1 MIVADYSMPGAEM
14 RVLAGEVVQAEE
26 VPRARLAASG
36 LPVNVEGGEFMT
48 RELLKVG
55 NREVYGADFSRVIG
69 EWLSN
74 QRKPAELMVLE
85 RREWGNFW
93 LSAQR
98 QGSRPAGR
106 RRRCRPGELQ
116 RRIERV
122 DQLHA
127 QISRIEKVE
136 IGRINHGLE
145 RLRLKT
151 RKLELTTVWMR
162 PLRPIWTPSAPSG
175 DAAEYRVLEDKLVA
189 LQQQF
194 NRDSITVRTA
204 DGREQEITLGKV
216 VRAFQPNAMST
227 PQKLMF
233 YFAKLREFV
242 SDEPREANTEGGVFP
257 AIFGTVLMTLI
268 MAVIVTP
275 FGVIAA
281 VYLREYAK
289 QGLLTRIIR
298 IAVNNLAGVPSI
310 VYGVFGLGFFVY
322 VLGGSLD
329 RLFYPEAAPA
339 PVFGTPGLMWASL
352 TLAILTLPVVIVAT
366 EEGLA
371 RIPRMIREGL
381 LALGA
386 TKSGDVVEGGAA
398 DGQPGDDDRFHPRR
412 GACRRRSGAADAG
425 RRGRWRRTCRST
437 ATTPICIWTRR
448 SCTASH
454 LRRRLPE
461 PQRRGGAAAGLR
473 HRAAAG
479 TGDRHA
485 QLQRDLHSQPPA
497 REVQGAGSLIEAVR
511 VRQRP
516 GERGAGPT
524 CACSFALA
532 AANGANTT
540 QTTTHSIDI
549 RPRPRQAQP
558 EPGQRAGRHRGARPQ
573 PAVLRPEA
581 GVAQRQHEHP
591 RQRVTAFIGPSGC
604 GKSTPLRCFNRMND
618 RVDGCR
624 IEGAI
629 NLDGQNIYQK
639 GVTWPTCVVAS
650 AWCSEAQPVPQEHL
664 RERGLRPAH
673 PCIKQKRV
681 LDETVEWALKGA
693 ALWEEVKD
701 RCTSRHS
708 ASGGQQQRSVIA
720 RTIAVQPEVLL
731 LDEPSSAS
739 THPR

>member
-1 MIVADYSMPGAEM
+1 MKKDSLNTWVKSGTPWIWMNAGAVSIAVIMTLGLLAIIAVRGLAHFWPADVIVADYSVPGAET

-55 NREVYGADFSRVIG
+55 NREVYGADFSWVVG

-74 QRKPAELMVLE
+74 QRTPADLMVLE
-85 RREWGNFW
+85 RREWGNFYGF
-93 LSAQR
+93 LLNVKE
-98 QGSRPAGR
+98 AGQLVAE
-106 RRRCRPGELQ
+106 GEGAWNELQ
-116 RRIERV
+116 ARIDRV
-122 DQLHA
+122 DELHT

-151 RKLELTTVWMR
+151 RKLELDDR
-162 PLRPIWTPSAPSG
+162 L
-175 DAAEYRVLEDKLVA
+175 DAAAQADLDAERAEWDAEYRVLEDKLVA

-204 DGREQEITLGKV
+204 DGREQEISLGKV

-227 PQKLMF
+227 AQKLMF
-233 YFAKLREFV
+233 YFAKLWEFV

-371 RIPRMIREGL
+371 RIPRMIREGS

-386 TKSGDVVEGGAA
+386 TKSETLWKVVL
-398 DGQPGDDDRFHPRR
+398 PM
-412 GACRRRSGAADAG
+412 
-425 RRGRWRRTCRST
+425 
-437 ATTPICIWTRR
+437 
-448 SCTASH
+448 ASPAMMTG
-454 LRRRLPE
+454 LILAVAR
-461 PQRRGGAAAGLR
+461 AAGEVAPLMLVGVVKL
-473 HRAAAG
+473 APNLPLNG
-479 TGDRHA
+479 NYPY
-485 QLQRDLHSQPPA
+485 LHLDQKIMHLGFHIYDVGFQSPN
-497 REVQGAGSLIEAVR
+497 VEA
-511 VRQRP
+511 
-516 GERGAGPT
+516 
-524 CACSFALA
+524 
-532 AANGANTT
+532 
-540 QTTTHSIDI
+540 
-549 RPRPRQAQP
+549 
-558 EPGQRAGRHRGARPQ
+558 ARPLVY
-573 PAVLRPEA
+573 A
-581 GVAQRQHEHP
+581 
-591 RQRVTAFIGPSGC
+591 TAFLLVLVI
-604 GKSTPLRCFNRMND
+604 
-618 RVDGCR
+618 
-624 IEGAI
+624 AI
-629 NLDGQNIYQK
+629 LNFSA
-639 GVTWPTCVVAS
+639 VVIRN
-650 AWCSEAQPVPQEHL
+650 HL
-664 RERGLRPAH
+664 REKYKA
-673 PCIKQKRV
+673 
-681 LDETVEWALKGA
+681 LD
-693 ALWEEVKD
+693 
-701 RCTSRHS
+701 H
-708 ASGGQQQRSVIA
+708 
-720 RTIAVQPEVLL
+720 
-731 LDEPSSAS
+731 
-739 THPR
+739 

>member
-1 MIVADYSMPGAEM
+1 MKKDSLNTWVKSGTPWIWMNAGAVSIAVIMTLGLLAIIAVRGLAHFWPADVIVADYSMPGAEM

-55 NREVYGADFSRVIG
+55 NREVYGADFSWVVG

-74 QRKPAELMVLE
+74 QHTPAELMVLE
-85 RREWGNFW
+85 RREWGNFYGY
-93 LSAQR
+93 LLNVKE
-98 QGSRPAGR
+98 AGQLVAE
-106 RRRCRPGELQ
+106 GEGAWNELQ
-116 RRIERV
+116 ARIDRV
-122 DQLHA
+122 DELHT

-151 RKLELTTVWMR
+151 RQLELNDR
-162 PLRPIWTPSAPSG
+162 L
-175 DAAEYRVLEDKLVA
+175 DAAAQADLDAERAQWDAEYRVLEEKLVA

-204 DGREQEITLGKV
+204 DGHEQEITLGKV

-233 YFAKLREFV
+233 YFAKLWEFV

-371 RIPRMIREGL
+371 RIPRMIREGS

-386 TKSGDVVEGGAA
+386 TKSETLWKVVL
-398 DGQPGDDDRFHPRR
+398 PM
-412 GACRRRSGAADAG
+412 
-425 RRGRWRRTCRST
+425 
-437 ATTPICIWTRR
+437 
-448 SCTASH
+448 ASPAMMTG
-454 LRRRLPE
+454 LILAVAR
-461 PQRRGGAAAGLR
+461 AAGEVAPLMLVGVVKL
-473 HRAAAG
+473 APNLPLNG
-479 TGDRHA
+479 NYPY
-485 QLQRDLHSQPPA
+485 LHLDQKIMHLGFHIYDVGFQSPN
-497 REVQGAGSLIEAVR
+497 VEA
-511 VRQRP
+511 
-516 GERGAGPT
+516 
-524 CACSFALA
+524 
-532 AANGANTT
+532 
-540 QTTTHSIDI
+540 
-549 RPRPRQAQP
+549 
-558 EPGQRAGRHRGARPQ
+558 ARPLVY
-573 PAVLRPEA
+573 ATALLLVLVIA
-581 GVAQRQHEHP
+581 ALNF
-591 RQRVTAFIGPSGC
+591 TA
-604 GKSTPLRCFNRMND
+604 
-618 RVDGCR
+618 
-624 IEGAI
+624 
-629 NLDGQNIYQK
+629 IYIRN
-639 GVTWPTCVVAS
+639 
-650 AWCSEAQPVPQEHL
+650 HL
-664 RERGLRPAH
+664 REKYKA
-673 PCIKQKRV
+673 
-681 LDETVEWALKGA
+681 LD
-693 ALWEEVKD
+693 
-701 RCTSRHS
+701 H
-708 ASGGQQQRSVIA
+708 
-720 RTIAVQPEVLL
+720 
-731 LDEPSSAS
+731 
-739 THPR
+739 